1 MGRRLRRLIG
11 DVISRVNKE
20 TLEDVIGAVCIFASM
35 FILLL
40 VF

>member
-1 MGRRLRRLIG
+1 MGRGLRRLIG
-11 DVISRVNKE
+11 DVIAINKE

-35 FILLL
+35 YILLL